1 MTIALTYETLAER
14 LGINIASA
22 RRLALRRRW
31 QKGKGNDGRAIVQVP
46 EDFLQCRDDSRTDHH
61 SGSRT
66 DAAETVAPLA
76 PETALVSDLLT
87 RLAAAQD
94 EIVAMAHKLGAAETE
109 IATLKSQAD
118 EVRASVATLTEKA
131 SRADVL
137 QAMFD
142 AETKRADEWK
152 AAATARRG
160 WWPFRRKA

>member
-1 MTIALTYETLAER
+1 MTIALTYEALAER

-46 EDFLQCRDDSRTDHH
+46 EDFLQCRDDSRTD
-61 SGSRT
+61 
-66 DAAETVAPLA
+66 AAETVAPLV
-76 PETALVSDLLT
+76 PETALVSDLLA
-87 RLAAAQD
+87 RLAAAQG

-118 EVRASVATLTEKA
+118 EARASVATLTEKA

-137 QAMFD
+137 QAMLN

-152 AAATARRG
+152 AAAAARRG
-160 WWPFRRKA
+160 WWPFRRRA